1 MKHLSEGSRDE
12 IVPQHRLP
20 PVEPI
25 SPRTCGVVT
34 PGSRAMNISNANV
47 LAEIRQARVLTAPT
61 TTAGILPSGR
71 ARSPLSAILDRL
83 LLWQERATQRHRLMT
98 MEDHRLRDMGLT
110 RAAVAHEINKP
121 FWRL

>member
-1 MKHLSEGSRDE
+1 MS
-12 IVPQHRLP
+12 
-20 PVEPI
+20 I
-25 SPRTCGVVT
+25 SG
-34 PGSRAMNISNANV
+34 ADV

-61 TTAGILPSGR
+61 TTAGVLPSGR

-83 LLWQERATQRHRLMT
+83 LLWQERATQRHQLMT

-110 RAAVAHEINKP
+110 RAAIAHEINKP